1 MRKWVFAL
9 AALSLSLG
17 GCAANVKKETGA
29 APLTV
34 GRESSKA
41 IVLNIGGSKVA
52 TEAKDWEP
60 FKGEWRAA
68 MQAAAGEAGAS
79 FSEQQGEPHS
89 TGQPGTLV
97 SVFVNDYRY
106 ISTGAR
112 YGLGIMTGNAFVDAK
127 ATFSDLDG
135 GRGFGERTYN
145 TSSTAWQ
152 GIFSAM
158 TAKQIEAICKEIVH
172 DVTASPG
179 AGPSA
184 RSSTP

>member
-1 MRKWVFAL
+1 MRNWVFAL

-17 GCAANVKKETGA
+17 GCAANVKKDAAA
-29 APLTV
+29 APLTI
-34 GRESSKA
+34 GRESSKT
-41 IVLNIGGSKVA
+41 IVLNIDGSKVA

-68 MQAAAGEAGAS
+68 MKAAANEAGAS
-79 FSEQQGEPHS
+79 FSEQPGEPHS

-97 SVFVNDYRY
+97 SIFVDDYRY

-112 YGLGIMTGNAFVDAK
+112 YGFGIMTGNAFVDAK
-127 ATFSDLDG
+127 AKFSDLDS
-135 GRGFGERTYN
+135 GRPFGERTYN

-172 DVTASPG
+172 EVAASADASASPR
-179 AGPSA
+179 ASP
-184 RSSTP
+184 